1 LKTKEQPDRVKYVC
15 IALSRTWIL
24 PLLILAI
31 RMTAVSADLE
41 DPAAEKP
48 MVPDTLRIGLQEAIL
63 MGLENNPTVMIQRL
77 EPEMMR
83 TAVKENS
90 AAFDPVLDVTAEK
103 SESKSQRR
111 LGAQRTPFNLQDN
124 RFDMGAQ
131 ISEFLP
137 TGTTISVTAGM
148 TGSVSN
154 LYTDQYTGS
163 AGLNVTQSLLKG
175 FGFCANL
182 AGYRQ
187 ARLDLEISRSEL
199 KGIAESVTADIEKA
213 YWDLYLTRQETGIQQ
228 KSLALAEQQLA
239 ESLERVAVGKL
250 PELELAAVH
259 AEVAARHGLLI
270 DALSH
275 YEQAR
280 LHFLYLINPRIETFW
295 ETIPAPADR
304 PFMPADTL
312 DEITIH
318 EQIGIKLRPDLEQA
332 RLQLKK
338 GELEVAHTRNGLLP
352 QLDVFL
358 SLGRTTYS
366 EVFREAYPD
375 LKSPFYQANAGVTFS
390 FPVPDREASAQWQRA
405 RYSRDQQRLAVLN
418 MEKLVQWDI
427 RSAYVEVLRARQQIE
442 ATHVTREMQE
452 KKLAAELEK
461 FRVGKST
468 NYLVL
473 QAQRDFTASQ
483 LDEARAMVAYLNALV
498 DLYVSEGSLL
508 ERRGVESLDDPSI
521 K

>member
-1 LKTKEQPDRVKYVC
+1 
-15 IALSRTWIL
+15 
-24 PLLILAI
+24 
-31 RMTAVSADLE
+31 MTAVSADLE

-270 DALSH
+270 DAL
-275 YEQAR
+275 
-280 LHFLYLINPRIETFW
+280 IETFW

>member
-1 LKTKEQPDRVKYVC
+1 LKTRKPPDLRKCGRFIICRSLTFSV
-15 IALSRTWIL
+15 
-24 PLLILAI
+24 LILAI
-31 RMTAVSADLE
+31 RAIASTA
-41 DPAAEKP
+41 DPGPPAPEKTT
-48 MVPDTLRIGLQEAIL
+48 VPDTLRIGLQEAIL

-77 EPEMMR
+77 EPEIIR

-90 AAFDPVLDVTAEK
+90 AAFDPVLDVTGAK

-111 LGAQRTPFNLQDN
+111 LGAQRTPFDLQDD
-124 RFDMGAQ
+124 RFDMSAQ
-131 ISEFLP
+131 ITEFLP
-137 TGTTISVTAGM
+137 TGTTLSVTAGM

-199 KGIAESVTADIEKA
+199 KGIAESVTADIEKG

-228 KSLALAEQQLA
+228 QSLALAEQQLA

-259 AEVAARHGLLI
+259 AEVAARHGFLI
-270 DALSH
+270 DALSR

-280 LHFLYLINPRIETFW
+280 LNFLYLINPRTETFW
-295 ETIPAPADR
+295 ETVPLPAER
-304 PFMPADTL
+304 PFMPLDTL
-312 DEITIH
+312 DAVAGH
-318 EQIGIKLRPDLEQA
+318 EQVGIKLRPDLEQA
-332 RLQLKK
+332 RLELKK
-338 GELEVAHTRNGLLP
+338 GELEVARTKNGLLP
-352 QLDVFL
+352 QLDIFL

-366 EVFREAYPD
+366 EVFREAYPE
-375 LKSPFYQANAGVTFS
+375 LKSPFYQANAGLTFS
-390 FPVPDREASAQWQRA
+390 FPVTDRAASAQWQRA

-452 KKLAAELEK
+452 KKLSAELEK

-468 NYLVL
+468 NFLVL

-483 LDEARAMVAYLNALV
+483 LDEARAMVVYLNALV

-508 ERRGVESLDDPSI
+508 ERRGLESLDDSVSE
-521 K
+521 